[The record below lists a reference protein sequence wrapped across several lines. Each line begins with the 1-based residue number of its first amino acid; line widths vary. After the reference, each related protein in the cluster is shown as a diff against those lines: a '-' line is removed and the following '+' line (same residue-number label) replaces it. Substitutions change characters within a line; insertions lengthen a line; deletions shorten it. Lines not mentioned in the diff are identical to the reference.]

1 MASIHGTVLDLAA
14 VWAVVTMFLVILIVY
29 RATIENREDDQVF
42 LGSTADQRTQEQR
55 EIVQKVERLATPIKL
70 LTVLS
75 VILFLAAGGA
85 KMYEYFQS
93 F

>member
-14 VWAVVTMFLVILIVY
+14 VWAVVTMILVILIVY